1 MACKQFARRFAY
13 SLLTMGHVWYT
24 GKKSKVGVLVGL
36 FSAIS
41 FLQLAL
47 SGIFHLLYFWGNSGF
62 DVPKCI
68 FWPRRRSRGP
78 SNHSRENWVS
88 KIVVF
93 RHEMF
98 FSVSFWPSIFVAISR
113 QFLNNF
119 FSRYGLLK
127 PCSSINIKQIQFH
140 LILYQCKW
148 PVVTAV

>member
-13 SLLTMGHVWYT
+13 SLLTMGHV
-24 GKKSKVGVLVGL
+24 GARKKSKVGVLVGL

-68 FWPRRRSRGP
+68 FD
-78 SNHSRENWVS
+78 REDALAVQVITQERIEYQKS
-88 KIVVF
+88 SYFAMKC
-93 RHEMF
+93 F